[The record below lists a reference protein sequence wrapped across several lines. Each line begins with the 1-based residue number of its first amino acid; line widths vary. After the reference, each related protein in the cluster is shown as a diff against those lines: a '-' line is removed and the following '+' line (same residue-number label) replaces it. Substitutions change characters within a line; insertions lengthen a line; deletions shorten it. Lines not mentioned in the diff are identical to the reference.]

1 MSNFPKDKLF
11 LKELLIPTL
20 SSVDKLC
27 SVWDDLSIET
37 QLFIFSQIEGGCED
51 RHLPQRYPNDL
62 LEKIQLKAL
71 ESNNEFIRYKAAKA
85 LYKTYEPNEKEALV
99 NKRIDNDPSDLVKYA
114 SFEGRKPDGESYFS
128 EPKALRQARFREFN
142 LFMGGKFLVDFVSYL
157 LDNDLINNNDREDEL
172 YHILFEYVQSK
183 KFKED
188 FRKEPEI
195 DGYLEYNK
203 GLDLECLWNLIPKL
217 PTSSAHILVESLPE
231 KAGFR
236 DFNID
241 FWRDKFTNNFL
252 LDEFL
257 WRKDI
262 RLSDFRKEVFWRD
275 KRPEDKGTIN
285 RHEWE
290 SACSNNFTIEDE
302 DFDKLLTLPR
312 EEKIERMKVLAEYA
326 NDISLEYFLI
336 IKYTL
341 KELENDD
348 DPFDEYFAYSLDS
361 NISNRLKIVNKRERY
376 NQDELIRFRLANLAK
391 KSLFWK
397 SEEDVAVDTY
407 AGDDRLNFLYIEN
420 PKNSWDAYKRISE
433 KWLSDIKASEQGLF
447 NPLLAPVNS
456 YEENPF
462 FFEQPEEEESI
473 DGRRGRIERLAFRN
487 DILNYLKLVIVLLV
501 VVLIVK

>member
-27 SVWDDLSIET
+27 SVWDGLSTET
-37 QLFIFSQIEGGCED
+37 QLFIFSQIEGEYED
-51 RHLPQRYPNDL
+51 RYLPQRYPDDL

-71 ESNNEFIRYKAAKA
+71 ESNNEFIRYKASKA
-85 LYKTYEPNEKEALV
+85 LYKAHEPNEKEVLV
-99 NKRIDNDPSDLVKYA
+99 NKRIDNDPSDLVKYV
-114 SFEGRKPDGESYFS
+114 SFEGRKPDGKSYFS
-128 EPKALRQARFREFN
+128 EPKALRQARFREFS
-142 LFMGGKFLVDFVSYL
+142 LFMGGKFLANFISSL

-172 YHILFEYVQSK
+172 YYILSEYIQSSQ
-183 KFKED
+183 FKED
-188 FRKEPEI
+188 FRKELEI
-195 DGYLEYNK
+195 DGYLEYSK
-203 GLDLECLWNLIPKL
+203 GRDLEALWNLVPKL
-217 PTSSAHILVESLPE
+217 PIRSAHALVESLPE
-231 KAGFR
+231 KAAMT

-262 RLSDFRKEVFWRD
+262 RLSDFRKEVFWRG
-275 KRPEDKGTIN
+275 KRPENKDTIN

-290 SACSNNFTIEDE
+290 SACSNNFTIKDE

-326 NDISLEYFLI
+326 NDISLEYLLI

-348 DPFDEYFAYSLDS
+348 DPFDEYFSHS
-361 NISNRLKIVNKRERY
+361 FRNNMSNRLKIVDKRERY
-376 NQDELIRFRLANLAK
+376 NQDELIRFRLAYLAK
-391 KSLFWK
+391 KSLSWK
-397 SEEDVAVDTY
+397 SEEDVVVDTY
-407 AGDDRLNFLYIEN
+407 AGDDSLNFLYIEN

-433 KWLSDIKASEQGLF
+433 KWFAKVKPSEQGLF
-447 NPLLAPVNS
+447 NPLLAPVYS
-456 YEENPF
+456 YEEEPF
-462 FFEQPEEEESI
+462 LFEQPKEEESK

-487 DILNYLKLVIVLLV
+487 DILNYLKLAIALLV
-501 VVLIVK
+501 LILIIK

>member
-20 SSVDKLC
+20 GSVDKLC
-27 SVWDDLSIET
+27 AVWDDLSTET
-37 QLFIFSQIEGGCED
+37 QLFILIQIEGDFED

-99 NKRIDNDPSDLVKYA
+99 NKRIDNDPCDLVKYA

-142 LFMGGKFLVDFVSYL
+142 LFMGGKFLADFVSYL

-172 YHILFEYVQSK
+172 YHILFEYVQSE

-188 FRKEPEI
+188 FRKESEI

-203 GLDLECLWNLIPKL
+203 GFDLECLWNLIPKL
-217 PTSSAHILVESLPE
+217 PTSSAHILVEFLPE

-275 KRPEDKGTIN
+275 KRPEDKDTN
-285 RHEWE
+285 DRHEWN
-290 SACSNNFTIEDE
+290 SACSNNFTVEDE

-312 EEKIERMKVLAEYA
+312 GEKIERMKVLAGYA
-326 NDISLEYFLI
+326 NDVSLEYLLI

-348 DPFDEYFAYSLDS
+348 DPFDEDIAYSLDS
-361 NISNRLKIVNKRERY
+361 NISNRLKIVNKRGRY
-376 NQDELIRFRLANLAK
+376 NQDEIIRFRLAYLAK
-391 KSLFWK
+391 KSLSWK
-397 SEEDVAVDTY
+397 SEEDVKADTY
-407 AGDDRLNFLYIEN
+407 AGDDSLNFLYIKN
-420 PKNSWDAYKRISE
+420 PKNSWDAYQKISE
-433 KWLSDIKASEQGLF
+433 KWSDGIILTEQGLF
-447 NPLLAPVNS
+447 NPLLAPVYL
-456 YEENPF
+456 YEKNPVS
-462 FFEQPEEEESI
+462 FEQPDEEESI
-473 DGRRGRIERLAFRN
+473 EGRRGRVERLAFRN

-501 VVLIVK
+501 TVLIVK